1 MEELRDSASVGDMEE
16 VRDSASD
23 SASDRDME
31 ELRDIVLRKALSSHC
46 MSRLNIQ
53 GAGRDDSQDTRVH
66 MLHDLIDITD
76 HSYPKHLHTSDDTDL
91 ILYLHKLKSA
101 KRDESGTVICKMAV
115 STIGGVKILQHEA
128 KIYEAPNT
136 QPLHGNIMPKYF
148 GLFQG
153 TVEGQTVTCMVLEF
167 CGEVLS
173 RRLREQKESFR
184 KAAIRAFQE
193 LHSERIH
200 LVKGDREDYKYQ
212 DIIRRPDGTPC
223 LVDFSRARPHI
234 GKCHDA
240 EFEFEDYKTPTHW
253 PTSDLVCGE
262 LLAVADDAWVF
273 VGDMLNI
280 PDASGPIYYYQG
292 ISLEEHWER
301 NKEGFVRYTKEEA
314 LTLLESVIEKYEEML
329 NKRRMAL
336 DKVEEGESI

>member
-1 MEELRDSASVGDMEE
+1 MEELRDSASDGDMEE
-16 VRDSASD
+16 LRDSASD

-167 CGEVLS
+167 CGEALTE
-173 RRLREQKESFR
+173 RLRDQKESFR

-193 LHSERIH
+193 LHSE
-200 LVKGDREDYKYQ
+200 
-212 DIIRRPDGTPC
+212 PDGTPC

-234 GKCHDA
+234 GTCHDA

-280 PDASGPIYYYQG
+280 PGAFGPIYYYQG